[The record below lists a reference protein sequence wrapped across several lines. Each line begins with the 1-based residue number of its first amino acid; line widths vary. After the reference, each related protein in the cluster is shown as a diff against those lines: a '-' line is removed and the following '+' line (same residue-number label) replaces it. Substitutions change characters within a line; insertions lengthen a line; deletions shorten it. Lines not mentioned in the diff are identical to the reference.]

1 MKIKMKCI
9 TNNPVIMKKM
19 KLSYLALISAAVL
32 LSSCGGLN
40 KMKDAASDISYTVSP
55 KPLEMHGGE
64 VEVTVETNFPPKYFN
79 KKAIVV
85 AKPVLVYNGSEAA
98 FDSTT
103 VQGEAVEANNKV
115 ISTEGGSF
123 TLTSTI
129 PYEDEMHESS
139 LEMRLYGVLGDNTV
153 PFPPMKVADGVIA
166 TSSLVDNNPKAILV
180 GDKFVRITPA
190 DLSADIHYV
199 INRAYVRNTEL
210 REQDI
215 EAFEESIRE
224 AYENERKE
232 FTGFKVSAYASP
244 DGPLDFNEALSVDRQ
259 ESAERYLS
267 RELEQAE
274 IEYPEGG
281 DFFQLLSTSED
292 WEGFKELVQE
302 SDIPDKEL
310 ILRVLSMYSDPAVR
324 EREIRNISEAFEE
337 LKEDIL
343 PKLRRSKLIANINLI
358 GHSDQEIMTLVD
370 EDPDSLKKEEI
381 LYAATLFDDMDK
393 KLEIYKKAEANF
405 PDCFRAANAVGYV
418 NVEMGD
424 YEQAEDAFER
434 AQNLMD
440 NEVVKN
446 NIAATELAEGNIE
459 EAEEL
464 LTQAAG
470 AGAAVNYN
478 LGIIKIMQG
487 DYDAAVNY
495 FGSTPSYNA
504 ALAQLL
510 NGEPQAALS
519 TLNNVENEDAKV
531 HYLKAIAGARTNQQ
545 EIVLSNL
552 RTAIQMDNELKEYAR
567 EDLEFREFRDNE
579 TFTSIVE

>member
-1 MKIKMKCI
+1 
-9 TNNPVIMKKM
+9 M

-64 VEVTVETNFPPKYFN
+64 VEVTVETKFPPKYFN

-85 AKPVLVYNGSEAA
+85 AKPVLVYDGGETA

-103 VQGEAVEANNKV
+103 VQGESVEANNKV
-115 ISTEGGSF
+115 ISFEGGSF
-123 TLTSTI
+123 SLTGSV
-129 PYEDEMHESS
+129 PYSDEMHESS
-139 LEMRLYGVLGDNTV
+139 LEMRLYGVIGDNSV
-153 PFPPMKVADGVIA
+153 PFPPVKIADGVIA
-166 TSSLVDNNPKAILV
+166 TSTLVDNDPKAILV
-180 GDKFVRITPA
+180 GDKFVRITPE

-199 INRAYVRNTEL
+199 INRAYVRNSEL

-215 EAFEESIRE
+215 EAFEQAIRE

-232 FTGFKVSAYASP
+232 FTGFKISAYASP
-244 DGPLDFNEALSVDRQ
+244 DGPLDFNEKLSADRQ
-259 ESAERYLS
+259 ESSERYLK

-274 IEYPEGG
+274 IEFPEGG
-281 DFFQLLSTSED
+281 DMFELLSTAED

-302 SDIPDKEL
+302 SDIQDKEL

-324 EREIRNISEAFEE
+324 EREIRNISAAFEE
-337 LKEDIL
+337 LKDEIL
-343 PKLRRSKLIANINLI
+343 PKLRRAKLIASINLV
-358 GHSDQEIMTLVD
+358 GYSDNEIRSLVD
-370 EDPDSLKKEEI
+370 ENPDTLKKEEI
-381 LYAATLFDDMDK
+381 LYAATLFEDLDK

-405 PDCFRAANAVGYV
+405 PDCFRASNGVGYV
-418 NVEMGD
+418 YVEMGD
-424 YEQAEDAFER
+424 YAQAEAAFKR
-434 AQNLMD
+434 AQKLMD

-446 NIAATELAEGNIE
+446 NLAAVALSNGNIE
-459 EAEEL
+459 EAEEM
-464 LTQAAG
+464 LTEAAG
-470 AGAAVNYN
+470 AGPAVNYN

-487 DYDAAVNY
+487 DYSAAVNY
-495 FGSTPSYNA
+495 FGSVPSYNA

-519 TLNNVENEDAKV
+519 TLNNVEEADAKA

-552 RTAIQMDNELKEYAR
+552 RTAIQMDGSLKEYAR
-567 EDLEFREFRDNE
+567 EDLEFRDFRDNE